1 MGYDPN
7 EDEPVYSKREVEELI
22 REAIREAVAAAFK
35 LGREMMMESA
45 ASLPLTIEGRWCRDK
60 VYQPHALVYHETRQ
74 WIANAET
81 ASEPSVNNAIW
92 KLVNL
97 PKIGPDTISGP
108 GDNEEGK

>member
-7 EDEPVYSKREVEELI
+7 EDEPIYSKREMEEAIQLTIAEIFKRGPELI
-22 REAIREAVAAAFK
+22 RE
-35 LGREMMMESA
+35 LA
-45 ASLPLTIEGRWCRDK
+45 ASLPLTIEGRWRRDK
-60 VYQPHALVYHETRQ
+60 VYQPGALVYHETRQ